1 MDNLTNEWLPVLL
14 LDPTAVLDNRRTR
27 QFLRRKVN
35 SANLFLV
42 LIVGSTVPALAAFT
56 GKHWKVQPPFA
67 EWFVT
72 RDGVTHWRKIA

>member
-1 MDNLTNEWLPVLL
+1 MFETEWVSVKKKLP
-14 LDPTAVLDNRRTR
+14 
-27 QFLRRKVN
+27 KVN